1 MSQTALCSVA
11 RYFAGKTESRRI
23 QKNDVLPTEAEFEEI
38 FGVSRI
44 TARRAL
50 AELAA
55 KGLVKRQAGIGTM
68 VISTSEKQEVKARIR
83 LVDGQQQHPIER
95 NNLKL
100 EQLVPPWELLRRLN
114 LMTIRHRC
122 GC

>member
-1 MSQTALCSVA
+1 
-11 RYFAGKTESRRI
+11 
-23 QKNDVLPTEAEFEEI
+23 TEAEFEEI

-100 EQLVPPWELLRRLN
+100 EQLVPPGGVAQAFELNDDKTPLWL
-114 LMTIRHRC
+114 LT
-122 GC
+122 

>member
-1 MSQTALCSVA
+1 M
-11 RYFAGKTESRRI
+11 
-23 QKNDVLPTEAEFEEI
+23 LPTEAEFEEI

-68 VISTSEKQEVKARIR
+68 VI
-83 LVDGQQQHPIER
+83 QHFREAGGEGPD
-95 NNLKL
+95 
-100 EQLVPPWELLRRLN
+100 
-114 LMTIRHRC
+114 TA
-122 GC
+122 G